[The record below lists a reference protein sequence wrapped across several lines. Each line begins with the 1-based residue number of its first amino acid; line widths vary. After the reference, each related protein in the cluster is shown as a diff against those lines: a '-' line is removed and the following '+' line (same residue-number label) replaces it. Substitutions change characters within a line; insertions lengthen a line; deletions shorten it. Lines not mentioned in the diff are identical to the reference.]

1 MPVST
6 GHLLG
11 LQQWIQANV
20 MAEEPPTDAEAARIR
35 PSATLTPVERL
46 GIYRG
51 MYEARLIDAL
61 KVDDP
66 GLLHYLG
73 EAMFDELASLYVGAN
88 PSRSY
93 SLNRLGDRL
102 PGFLA
107 EVDGLRRPALVA
119 DLARLELLETEVFDE
134 RESSGEGLPPLD
146 QIADDDWPGMRL
158 QPIYALRVETF
169 RYPVQRYLAAL
180 RAGETVMPV
189 LRARATHLV
198 IFRRNHKMFHL
209 PLSPSGAALLRA
221 LVAQQTLAEAGLAS
235 TKVFGHFSRW
245 SSEGLFRSLSATR

>member
-11 LQQWIQANV
+11 LQQWMQASV
-20 MAEEPPTDAEAARIR
+20 MAEEPPTEAEAAARIR

-107 EVDGLRRPALVA
+107 EVDGLRRPAFVA
-119 DLARLELLETEVFDE
+119 DLARLELGV
-134 RESSGEGLPPLD
+134 R
-146 QIADDDWPGMRL
+146 
-158 QPIYALRVETF
+158 
-169 RYPVQRYLAAL
+169 
-180 RAGETVMPV
+180 RAGV
-189 LRARATHLV
+189 LRG
-198 IFRRNHKMFHL
+198 
-209 PLSPSGAALLRA
+209 GAAPSIRLR
-221 LVAQQTLAEAGLAS
+221 TTIGPGCDCIP
-235 TKVFGHFSRW
+235 FMRCG
-245 SSEGLFRSLSATR
+245 